1 MSGLAITKKMAQERG
16 ESLRNAADIF
26 RELLSG
32 TLYNIALP
40 DKLFRSFFLCFI
52 DPVRLG
58 GAAKRAPLQVIQ
70 GSI

>member
-1 MSGLAITKKMAQERG
+1 MKRMAQGRG
-16 ESLRNAADIF
+16 ESLRNAGDIF

-40 DKLFRSFFLCFI
+40 DELFRSFSLCFI

-58 GAAKRAPLQVIQ
+58 DADNRAPLQILE
-70 GSI
+70 GGF